1 MSPAAILLL
10 GIADRHDLVEVVEL
24 AERVLARRRT
34 SRSSRSPA
42 VLAMKL
48 EDEKPE
54 LGADSVEIG
63 HSEPYSGELT
73 SGIDAAHE
81 AFVEIPQAEDPKLVR
96 TCRYGYPV
104 IDCAH
109 RKGRA

>member
-1 MSPAAILLL
+1 
-10 GIADRHDLVEVVEL
+10 
-24 AERVLARRRT
+24 
-34 SRSSRSPA
+34 
-42 VLAMKL
+42 MKL
-48 EDEKPE
+48 EDDKPE
-54 LGADSVEIG
+54 LGADGVEMRC
-63 HSEPYSGELT
+63 SEPYTGELT

-104 IDCAH
+104 IDRAH